1 MTTTHRHAHWT
12 DFHGKPCRARIIRTL
27 SADQVLVEFTTLPPK
42 SVMPRRMA
50 LPLSAL
56 VEERES

>member
-1 MTTTHRHAHWT
+1 MTATTHRHAHWT
-12 DFHGKPCRARIIRTL
+12 DFHGKPCRCRIVQAL
-27 SADQVLVEFTTLPPK
+27 PGDQVLVEFATLPPK

-56 VEERES
+56 VEEP